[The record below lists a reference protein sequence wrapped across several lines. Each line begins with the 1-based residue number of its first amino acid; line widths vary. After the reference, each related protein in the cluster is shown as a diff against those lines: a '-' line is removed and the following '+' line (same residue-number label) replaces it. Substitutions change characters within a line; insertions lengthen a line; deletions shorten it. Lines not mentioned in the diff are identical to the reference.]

1 MERLEL
7 YLSNGWLRFDNR
19 RDGRRKGKCLV
30 SVRFLACATGG
41 DGRTMAEM
49 GKSTYVEKILISV
62 YLNPQKGP
70 PSVDITLRS
79 RVKERGQ
86 GHRARSLSC
95 GIKVLCVQFQRL
107 GVCST
112 STFL

>member
-1 MERLEL
+1 M
-7 YLSNGWLRFDNR
+7 
-19 RDGRRKGKCLV
+19 
-30 SVRFLACATGG
+30 SVRFLACATVG

-86 GHRARSLSC
+86 GHRESSLSC
-95 GIKVLCVQFQRL
+95 GIKYFVSSFRDLVVFHIHIPVACYNLQNNFKYI
-107 GVCST
+107 S
-112 STFL
+112 